1 MAVEENVRLGL
12 SINGSIKI
20 GPGDVCLSRPAS
32 GTKKQAAAASAAKS
46 PLGGLRGIKP
56 DKVIFTPGKPEFVV
70 RDAYPGDVTRT
81 MFLLTHPAVTM
92 SGPTGFTLDTKPQAS
107 AQAAT
112 FKRPVFHDSPRFGRI
127 SPGPV
132 QMMMRGKPAHR
143 KEVNRSPAVCS
154 GNCLALKALGAHIF

>member
-1 MAVEENVRLGL
+1 MAIEENVRLGL

-56 DKVIFTPGKPEFVV
+56 DKVIFTPGESEFIVC
-70 RDAYPGDVTRT
+70 DAYPGDVART
-81 MFLLTHPAVTM
+81 MFLLTHPAVTV

-112 FKRPVFHDSPRFGRI
+112 FKRLIFHD
-127 SPGPV
+127 
-132 QMMMRGKPAHR
+132 
-143 KEVNRSPAVCS
+143 
-154 GNCLALKALGAHIF
+154 